1 MHRTYLCVNNNNN
14 NNNNNSNKDFIP
26 MLSIKILF
34 TINSVKNNYF
44 EFLLFKK
51 KHLVL
56 IRKKN
61 ISLKNIRIKNISFQ

>member
-1 MHRTYLCVNNNNN
+1 MMHRTYLCV

-51 KHLVL
+51 TLSFDQ
-56 IRKKN
+56 KK
-61 ISLKNIRIKNISFQ
+61 KYFIKEYSN